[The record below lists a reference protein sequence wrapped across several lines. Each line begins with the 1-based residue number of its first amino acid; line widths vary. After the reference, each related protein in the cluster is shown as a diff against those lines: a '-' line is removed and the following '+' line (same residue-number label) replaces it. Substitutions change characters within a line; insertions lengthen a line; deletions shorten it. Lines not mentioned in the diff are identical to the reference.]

1 MPATKN
7 DNLSWAAVEKVPAS
21 VKPLYDAM
29 LRDRKA
35 ATASREAFEQATI
48 KAARSDGTIGKDK
61 SLLFSYRFGR
71 LSVAEV
77 DASETKAKTVKRTFS
92 FGRKG

>member
-1 MPATKN
+1 MPTTKT
-7 DNLSWAAVEKVPAS
+7 DNLAWAAVDKVPAS
-21 VKPLYDAM
+21 IKPAYDQM
-29 LRDRKA
+29 LKDRKA
-35 ATASREAFEQATI
+35 ATASRDAFEAAFL
-48 KAARSDGTIGKDK
+48 KAAKADKTIGTDK

-77 DASETKAKTVKRTFS
+77 DASEAKVKPAKRTFS